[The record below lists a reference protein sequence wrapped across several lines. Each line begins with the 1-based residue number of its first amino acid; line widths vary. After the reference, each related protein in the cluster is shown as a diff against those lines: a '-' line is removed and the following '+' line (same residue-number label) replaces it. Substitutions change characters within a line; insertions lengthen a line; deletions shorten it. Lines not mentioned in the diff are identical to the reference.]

1 MGNAMIHKKINELGI
16 TIIEA
21 LVSAV
26 IVGIGFIAIFQMVNY
41 SVQSIDISG
50 NRTKSN
56 YLIAMIAEDI
66 IADKYAKIV
75 FTADDPTTPENEEDS
90 LTFAGHLLQEQTDG
104 SGVLNND
111 ECSDTASTTAYKD
124 IDANDSVVENKIAKW
139 AMRLTSNKFTSC
151 RDNSD
156 KSKADIRVLGIIEIC
171 SGTTNMAATPNPI
184 CGFEPPLLADVAL
197 TNDYPGYFVQRMY
210 FGRMQMNL
218 NKGNKRKFLYFPINY
233 EIEDKK

>member
-75 FTADDPTTPENEEDS
+75 FTADDPDTAINEEDS
-90 LTFAGHLLQEQTDG
+90 LTFAGHLLKEQTDG
-104 SGVLNND
+104 SGVLNSD
-111 ECSDTASTTAYKD
+111 ECSISASTTAYKD

-151 RDNSD
+151 RDNTV
-156 KSKADIRVLGIIEIC
+156 KKKADIRVLGIIEIC